1 MERLKMAIK
10 VTINNL
16 RVSEKVGK
24 LKAFASVDIAGKIE
38 LFGCKL
44 MESDNGL
51 WVAYVQRKG
60 NDDKWY
66 DNVRI
71 KDEELKKAITDAYIQ
86 AYKKQISAP
95 DIKADEGVSA
105 GAGDSEF

>member
-1 MERLKMAIK
+1 MAIK
-10 VTINNL
+10 ITINNL
-16 RVSEKVGK
+16 RISDKVGK
-24 LKAFASVDIAGKIE
+24 LKAFASVDIAGKVE

-60 NDDKWY
+60 NDEKWY

-71 KDEELKKAITDAYIQ
+71 KDDELKKAITEAFVQ
-86 AYKKQISAP
+86 AYKKQIGAP
-95 DIKADEGVSA
+95 DIGADA
-105 GAGDSEF
+105 GSGESEF

>member
-1 MERLKMAIK
+1 MATKIL
-10 VTINNL
+10 INNL
-16 RVSEKVGK
+16 RLSTKEGK

-44 MESDNGL
+44 MDGEKGL

-71 KDEELKKAITDAYIQ
+71 KDEELKKEITTAYVT
-86 AYKKQISAP
+86 AYKKFISAP
-95 DIKADEGVSA
+95 AGNTEQSA
-105 GAGDSEF
+105 PESEF

>member
-1 MERLKMAIK
+1 MAIK
-10 VTINNL
+10 ITVNNL
-16 RVSEKVGK
+16 RISEKEGK

-44 MESDNGL
+44 MESDNGM

-60 NDDKWY
+60 NDEKWY

-71 KDEELKKAITDAYIQ
+71 KDDDLKKAITDAFIS
-86 AYKKQISAP
+86 AYKKQIGAP
-95 DIKADEGVSA
+95 EVKEEA
-105 GAGDSEF
+105 GESEF

>member
-1 MERLKMAIK
+1 VAIK
-10 VTINNL
+10 ITINNL
-16 RVSEKVGK
+16 RLSTKEGK

-44 MESDNGL
+44 MDGENGL

-66 DNVRI
+66 DNIRI
-71 KDEELKKAITDAYIQ
+71 KDEVLKKEITVAYVQ
-86 AYKKQISAP
+86 AYKKFIGAP
-95 DIKADEGVSA
+95 DIGGGEQEPKEG
-105 GAGDSEF
+105 EF